1 MMPIDISK
9 ATLPSIDAVFSI
21 AQDNHTQIPAN
32 DGCCEEI
39 PLVKTNL
46 KRRRLKKRNEY
57 LHRETM
63 RKMIWRILTEKHMP
77 EEKLAHALGITIKS
91 LKQFCSK
98 NCPLTLVPKINLPL
112 IKLYCV
118 TKFNV

>member
-1 MMPIDISK
+1 MTPIDMSK
-9 ATLPSIDAVFSI
+9 AALPSINTIFPIVQETSPI
-21 AQDNHTQIPAN
+21 
-32 DGCCEEI
+32 
-39 PLVKTNL
+39 KTNL
-46 KRRRLKKRNEY
+46 KRKRLQKKNEY
-57 LHRETM
+57 LHKEIM

-98 NCPLTLVPKINLPL
+98 NCPSTLVPKINLPL